1 MERFTTQKNKEMEAT
16 TDKKQIMAAY
26 HAAAAEADKVLAH
39 AEAMW
44 EKAKAERPDVHED
57 DTYKWAFISGV
68 LKTYLIDLVQIGE
81 FSGEE
86 LLNHSWTWKLKTK
99 LQTQK

>member
-1 MERFTTQKNKEMEAT
+1 MEAT
-16 TDKKQIMAAY
+16 PKSIILDSY
-26 HAAAAEADKVLAH
+26 NAAAQEADKVLAH

-57 DTYKWAFISGV
+57 DTYKWAFMSGV

-86 LLNHSWTWKLKTK
+86 LLNHSWKLKTK